1 MGIARHE
8 AQQSVYNPPENL
20 CIIRYDTTIM
30 LLYSICI
37 SVLLVFQVPVSS
49 GFVQEPTTLTTATGV
64 IYGTLDLPSGIG
76 PFPVA
81 LIIAGSGPTDRDG
94 NSAMLTGKNNS
105 LQMLAQ
111 SLAAANIASVR
122 FDKRG
127 IGASAA
133 AGPKEADLRFENYVD
148 DAVAWV
154 KLLRDDKRF
163 STVTIIGHSEG
174 ALIGAIA
181 AERTHANAFISVAG
195 VGRCAGLV
203 LREQLNGKLPAQLF
217 QANEKILRE
226 LEAGRTTQDVPPA
239 LQSMYRASVQPYL
252 ISWFKYNPVEI
263 VASIKEPIL
272 ICQGTTDIQVAV
284 EEAEA
289 LKKAAP
295 TAKLVI
301 VQGMNHVLK
310 SVAADPA
317 KQTASYSDPALP
329 INPELMKNIIEFVPR
344 AK

>member
-1 MGIARHE
+1 MLHF
-8 AQQSVYNPPENL
+8 
-20 CIIRYDTTIM
+20 M
-30 LLYSICI
+30 LLI
-37 SVLLVFQVPVSS
+37 SALLVFQVPVPS
-49 GFVQEPTTLTTATGV
+49 GFVEEPASLTTTTGV
-64 IYGTLDLPSGIG
+64 IHGTLDLPSGNG

-94 NSAMLTGKNNS
+94 NSAMLAGKNNS
-105 LQMLAQ
+105 LKMLAQ
-111 SLAAANIASVR
+111 SLATANIASLR

-127 IGASAA
+127 IAASAA

-148 DAVAWV
+148 DAAAWV
-154 KLLRDDKRF
+154 EQVRHDKRF

-181 AERTHANAFISVAG
+181 TARMHPNAFISVAG
-195 VGRCAGLV
+195 VGRSAGLV
-203 LREQLNGKLPAQLF
+203 LREQMNGKLPAQLF

-226 LEAGRTTQDVPPA
+226 LEAGRTTEDVPPA
-239 LQSMYRASVQPYL
+239 LKSLYRSSVQPYL
-252 ISWFKYNPVEI
+252 ISWFKYNPSEI

-289 LKKAAP
+289 LKKNASA
-295 TAKLVI
+295 AKLVI
-301 VQGMNHVLK
+301 IEGMNHVLK
-310 SVAADPA
+310 SVPADPV
-317 KQTASYSDPALP
+317 KQTSSYTDPALP
-329 INPELMKNIIEFVPR
+329 INAELMKNIIEFVPR

>member
-1 MGIARHE
+1 MLMY
-8 AQQSVYNPPENL
+8 SL
-20 CIIRYDTTIM
+20 CISA
-30 LLYSICI
+30 LL
-37 SVLLVFQVPVSS
+37 LFQVPAPA
-49 GFVQEPTTLTTATGV
+49 GFVEESATLTTATG
-64 IYGTLDLPSGIG
+64 IIHGTLDLPSGTG

-94 NSAMLTGKNNS
+94 NSAMLAGKNNS
-105 LQMLAQ
+105 LKMLAQ
-111 SLAAANIASVR
+111 SLATANIASLR

-127 IGASAA
+127 IAASAA

-148 DAVAWV
+148 DAAAWV
-154 KLLRDDKRF
+154 EQLRHDKRF

-181 AERTHANAFISVAG
+181 TARTHPNAFISVAG
-195 VGRCAGLV
+195 VGRSAGLL

-217 QANEKILRE
+217 QANEIILRE
-226 LEAGRTTQDVPPA
+226 LEAGRTTKDVPPA
-239 LQSMYRASVQPYL
+239 LQSLYRDSVQPYL
-252 ISWFKYNPVEI
+252 ISWFKYDPAKV
-263 VASIKEPIL
+263 VALIQEPIL

-295 TAKLVI
+295 AAKLVTI
-301 VQGMNHVLK
+301 DGMNHVLK
-310 SVAADPA
+310 SVPADPV
-317 KQTASYSDPALP
+317 KQTASYTDSALP
-329 INPELMKNIIEFVPR
+329 INAELMKNIIEFVPR

>member
-1 MGIARHE
+1 
-8 AQQSVYNPPENL
+8 
-20 CIIRYDTTIM
+20 M
-30 LLYSICI
+30 LPLTLLIHL
-37 SVLLVFQVPVSS
+37 LLVFQVPVPS
-49 GFVQEPTTLTTATGV
+49 GFVEEPATLTTTTGV
-64 IYGTLDLPSGIG
+64 IHGTLDLPTGGG

-94 NSAMLTGKNNS
+94 NSAMLAGKNNS
-105 LQMLAQ
+105 LKMLAQ
-111 SLAAANIASVR
+111 SLVAANIASLR

-148 DAVAWV
+148 DAAAWV
-154 KLLRDDKRF
+154 EQLRHDKRF

-181 AERTHANAFISVAG
+181 AARTHPNAFISVSG
-195 VGRCAGLV
+195 VGRSAGLV
-203 LREQLNGKLPAQLF
+203 LREQMNGKLPAQLF

-239 LQSMYRASVQPYL
+239 LKSLYRTSVQPYL
-252 ISWFKYNPVEI
+252 ISWFKYNPAEI
-263 VASIKEPIL
+263 VASIKESTL
-272 ICQGTTDIQVAV
+272 ICQGTTDIQVTL

-289 LKKAAP
+289 LKKANPA
-295 TAKLVI
+295 AKLVI
-301 VQGMNHVLK
+301 IEGMNHVLK
-310 SVAADPA
+310 TVPADPL
-317 KQTASYSDPALP
+317 KQAASYSDPALP
-329 INPELMKNIIEFVPR
+329 INAELMKNIIEFVPR

>member
-1 MGIARHE
+1 
-8 AQQSVYNPPENL
+8 
-20 CIIRYDTTIM
+20 
-30 LLYSICI
+30 
-37 SVLLVFQVPVSS
+37 
-49 GFVQEPTTLTTATGV
+49 
-64 IYGTLDLPSGIG
+64 
-76 PFPVA
+76 
-81 LIIAGSGPTDRDG
+81 
-94 NSAMLTGKNNS
+94 
-105 LQMLAQ
+105 MLAH
-111 SLAAANIASVR
+111 SLATANIASVR

-148 DAVAWV
+148 DAAAWV
-154 KLLRDDKRF
+154 EQLRHDKRF

-181 AERTHANAFISVAG
+181 TARTHPNAFISVAG
-195 VGRCAGLV
+195 VGRSAGLV
-203 LREQLNGKLPAQLF
+203 LREQINGKLPAPLF

-252 ISWFKYNPVEI
+252 ISWFKYNPVEV

>member
-1 MGIARHE
+1 
-8 AQQSVYNPPENL
+8 
-20 CIIRYDTTIM
+20 M
-30 LLYSICI
+30 LHFT
-37 SVLLVFQVPVSS
+37 LLFGALLIFQVPVPS
-49 GFVQEPTTLTTATGV
+49 GFVEETATLTTTTGV
-64 IYGTLDLPSGIG
+64 LHGTLDMPSGSG

-94 NSAMLTGKNNS
+94 NSAMLAGKNNS
-105 LQMLAQ
+105 LKMLAQ
-111 SLAAANIASVR
+111 SLAAANIASLR

-127 IGASAA
+127 IAASAA

-148 DAVAWV
+148 DAAAWV
-154 KLLRDDKRF
+154 EQLRHDKRF

-181 AERTHANAFISVAG
+181 TARTHPNAFISVAG
-195 VGRCAGLV
+195 VGRSAGLV
-203 LREQLNGKLPAQLF
+203 LREQINGKLPAQLF
-217 QANEKILRE
+217 QANENILRE
-226 LEAGRTTQDVPPA
+226 LEAGRTTEDVPPA
-239 LQSMYRASVQPYL
+239 LKSMYRASVQPYL
-252 ISWFKYNPVEI
+252 ISWFKYNPVEV

-272 ICQGTTDIQVAV
+272 ICQGTTDIQVAA
-284 EEAEA
+284 EEAEV

-301 VQGMNHVLK
+301 IQGMNHVLK
-310 SVAADPA
+310 TVPTDTV

-329 INPELMKNIIEFVPR
+329 INVELMKSIIEFVPR

>member
-1 MGIARHE
+1 
-8 AQQSVYNPPENL
+8 
-20 CIIRYDTTIM
+20 M
-30 LLYSICI
+30 LPLTLLIHL
-37 SVLLVFQVPVSS
+37 LLVFQVPAPS
-49 GFVQEPTTLTTATGV
+49 GFVEEPATLTTTTGV
-64 IYGTLDLPSGIG
+64 IHGTLDLPTGGG

-94 NSAMLTGKNNS
+94 NSAMLAGKNNS
-105 LQMLAQ
+105 LKMLAQ
-111 SLAAANIASVR
+111 SLVAANIASLR

-148 DAVAWV
+148 DAAAWV
-154 KLLRDDKRF
+154 EQLRHDKRF

-181 AERTHANAFISVAG
+181 AARTHPNAFISVSG
-195 VGRCAGLV
+195 VGRSAGLV
-203 LREQLNGKLPAQLF
+203 LREQMNGKLPAQLF

-239 LQSMYRASVQPYL
+239 LKSLYRTSVQPYL
-252 ISWFKYNPVEI
+252 ISWFKYNPAEI
-263 VASIKEPIL
+263 VASIKESTL
-272 ICQGTTDIQVAV
+272 ICQGTTDIQVTL

-289 LKKAAP
+289 LKKANPA
-295 TAKLVI
+295 AKLVI
-301 VQGMNHVLK
+301 IEGMNHVLK
-310 SVAADPA
+310 TVPADPL
-317 KQTASYSDPALP
+317 KQAASYSDPALP
-329 INPELMKNIIEFVPR
+329 INAELMKNIIEFVPR

>member
-1 MGIARHE
+1 
-8 AQQSVYNPPENL
+8 
-20 CIIRYDTTIM
+20 M
-30 LLYSICI
+30 LHFT
-37 SVLLVFQVPVSS
+37 LLFGALLIFQVPVPS
-49 GFVQEPTTLTTATGV
+49 GFVEETATLTTTTGV
-64 IYGTLDLPSGIG
+64 LHGTLDMPSGSG

-94 NSAMLTGKNNS
+94 NSAMLAGKNNS
-105 LQMLAQ
+105 LKMLAQ
-111 SLAAANIASVR
+111 SLATANIASLR

-127 IGASAA
+127 IAASAA

-148 DAVAWV
+148 DAAAWV
-154 KLLRDDKRF
+154 EQLRHDKRF
-163 STVTIIGHSEG
+163 STFTIIGHSEG

-181 AERTHANAFISVAG
+181 TARTHPNAFISVAG
-195 VGRCAGLV
+195 VGRSAGLV
-203 LREQLNGKLPAQLF
+203 LREQINGKLPAQLF
-217 QANEKILRE
+217 QANENILRE
-226 LEAGRTTQDVPPA
+226 LEAGRTTEDVPPA
-239 LQSMYRASVQPYL
+239 LKSMYRASVQPYL
-252 ISWFKYNPVEI
+252 ISWFKYNPVEV

-301 VQGMNHVLK
+301 IQGMNHVLK
-310 SVAADPA
+310 TVPADTV

-329 INPELMKNIIEFVPR
+329 INVELMKSIIEFVPR

>member
-1 MGIARHE
+1 MLMY
-8 AQQSVYNPPENL
+8 SL
-20 CIIRYDTTIM
+20 CISA
-30 LLYSICI
+30 LL
-37 SVLLVFQVPVSS
+37 LFQVPVSS
-49 GFVQEPTTLTTATGV
+49 GFVQEPATLTTATG
-64 IYGTLDLPSGIG
+64 IIHGTLDLPSGIG
-76 PFPVA
+76 LFPVA

-94 NSAMLTGKNNS
+94 NSAMLAGKNNS
-105 LQMLAQ
+105 LKLLAQ
-111 SLAAANIASVR
+111 SLATANIASLR

-148 DAVAWV
+148 DAAAWV
-154 KLLRDDKRF
+154 EQLRHDKRF

-174 ALIGAIA
+174 ALLGAIA
-181 AERTHANAFISVAG
+181 TARTHPNAFISVAG
-195 VGRCAGLV
+195 VGRPAGFV
-203 LREQLNGKLPAQLF
+203 LREQLNGKLPAPLF

-226 LEAGRTTQDVPPA
+226 LEAGRTTQDVPPE

-252 ISWFKYNPVEI
+252 ISWFKYNPVEV

-301 VQGMNHVLK
+301 IQGMNHVLK
-310 SVAADPA
+310 TVPADTV
-317 KQTASYSDPALP
+317 KQTASYSDPALS
-329 INPELMKNIIEFVPR
+329 INVELMKSIIEFVTR

>member
-1 MGIARHE
+1 
-8 AQQSVYNPPENL
+8 
-20 CIIRYDTTIM
+20 M
-30 LLYSICI
+30 LHVS
-37 SVLLVFQVPVSS
+37 LLLGALLIFQVPVSS
-49 GFVQEPTTLTTATGV
+49 GFVEESATLTTPSGV
-64 IYGTLDLPSGIG
+64 IHGTIDLPSGTG
-76 PFPVA
+76 PFPVV
-81 LIIAGSGPTDRDG
+81 LMIAGSGPTDRDG
-94 NSAMLTGKNNS
+94 NSAMLAGKNNS
-105 LQMLAQ
+105 LKMLAQ
-111 SLAAANIASVR
+111 SLATANIASLR

-127 IGASAA
+127 IAASAA

-148 DAVAWV
+148 DAAAWV
-154 KLLRDDKRF
+154 EQLRHDKRF

-181 AERTHANAFISVAG
+181 AARTHPNAFISVAG
-195 VGRCAGLV
+195 VGRSAGLV
-203 LREQLNGKLPAQLF
+203 LREQMNGKLPAPLF

-226 LEAGRTTQDVPPA
+226 LEACRTTEDVPPA
-239 LQSMYRASVQPYL
+239 LKSMYRASVQPYL
-252 ISWFKYNPVEI
+252 ISWFKYDPVEV

-317 KQTASYSDPALP
+317 KQTASYSNPALP
-329 INPELMKNIIEFVPR
+329 INSELMKNIIEFVPR

>member
-1 MGIARHE
+1 
-8 AQQSVYNPPENL
+8 
-20 CIIRYDTTIM
+20 M
-30 LLYSICI
+30 LYLS
-37 SVLLVFQVPVSS
+37 LLFGALFIFQVPVSI
-49 GFVQEPTTLTTATGV
+49 GFVEEPATLTTTTGV
-64 IYGTLDLPSGIG
+64 IHGTLDMPSGSG

-94 NSAMLTGKNNS
+94 NSAMLAGKNNS
-105 LQMLAQ
+105 LKMLAH
-111 SLAAANIASVR
+111 SLATANIASLR

-127 IGASAA
+127 IAASAA

-148 DAVAWV
+148 DAAAWV
-154 KLLRDDKRF
+154 EQLRHDKRF

-181 AERTHANAFISVAG
+181 TARTHPNAFISVAG
-195 VGRCAGLV
+195 VGRSAGLV
-203 LREQLNGKLPAQLF
+203 LREQINGKLPAPLF
-217 QANEKILRE
+217 QANENILRE
-226 LEAGRTTQDVPPA
+226 LEAGRTTEDVSPA
-239 LQSMYRASVQPYL
+239 LKSMYRASVQPYL
-252 ISWFKYNPVEI
+252 ISWFKYNPVEV

-301 VQGMNHVLK
+301 IQGMNHVLK
-310 SVAADPA
+310 TVPADTV

-329 INPELMKNIIEFVPR
+329 INVELMKSIIEFVTR

>member
-1 MGIARHE
+1 
-8 AQQSVYNPPENL
+8 
-20 CIIRYDTTIM
+20 M
-30 LLYSICI
+30 LYI
-37 SVLLVFQVPVSS
+37 SLLLGALLIFQVPVSS
-49 GFVQEPTTLTTATGV
+49 GFVEELATLTTPTGV
-64 IYGTLDLPSGIG
+64 IHGTLDLPSGAG

-94 NSAMLTGKNNS
+94 NSAMLAGKNNS
-105 LQMLAQ
+105 LKLLAQ
-111 SLAAANIASVR
+111 SLATANIASLR

-127 IGASAA
+127 IASSTA

-154 KLLRDDKRF
+154 EQLRHDKRF

-181 AERTHANAFISVAG
+181 TARAHPNAFISVAG
-195 VGRCAGLV
+195 VGRSAGLV
-203 LREQLNGKLPAQLF
+203 LREQINGKLPAPLF

-226 LEAGRTTQDVPPA
+226 LEAGRTTEDVPPA
-239 LQSMYRASVQPYL
+239 LKSLYRASVQPYL
-252 ISWFKYNPVEI
+252 ISWFKYNPMEI

-301 VQGMNHVLK
+301 IEGMNHVLK

-317 KQTASYSDPALP
+317 KQTASYTDPALP
-329 INPELMKNIIEFVPR
+329 INAELMKNIIEFVLR

>member
-1 MGIARHE
+1 
-8 AQQSVYNPPENL
+8 
-20 CIIRYDTTIM
+20 M
-30 LLYSICI
+30 LYLS
-37 SVLLVFQVPVSS
+37 LLFGALFIFQVPVSI
-49 GFVQEPTTLTTATGV
+49 GFVEEPATLTTTTGV
-64 IYGTLDLPSGIG
+64 IHGTLDMPSGSG

-94 NSAMLTGKNNS
+94 NSAMLAGKNNS
-105 LQMLAQ
+105 LKMMAQ
-111 SLAAANIASVR
+111 SLAAANIASLR

-127 IGASAA
+127 IAASAA
-133 AGPKEADLRFENYVD
+133 AGPREADLRFENYVD
-148 DAVAWV
+148 DAAAWV
-154 KLLRDDKRF
+154 EQLRHDKRF

-181 AERTHANAFISVAG
+181 TARTHPNAFISVAG
-195 VGRCAGLV
+195 VGRSAGLV
-203 LREQLNGKLPAQLF
+203 LREQINGKLPAPLF
-217 QANEKILRE
+217 QANENILRE
-226 LEAGRTTQDVPPA
+226 LEAGRTTQDVPPE

-301 VQGMNHVLK
+301 IQGMNHVLK
-310 SVAADPA
+310 TVPTDTV

-329 INPELMKNIIEFVPR
+329 INVELMKSIIEFVPR

>member
-1 MGIARHE
+1 ML
-8 AQQSVYNPPENL
+8 Y
-20 CIIRYDTTIM
+20 IR
-30 LLYSICI
+30 LLLGA
-37 SVLLVFQVPVSS
+37 LLIFQVPVSS
-49 GFVQEPTTLTTATGV
+49 GFVEELATLTTPTGV
-64 IYGTLDLPSGIG
+64 IHGTLDLPSGAG

-94 NSAMLTGKNNS
+94 NSAMLAGKNNS
-105 LQMLAQ
+105 LKMLAQ
-111 SLAAANIASVR
+111 SLASANIASLR

-127 IGASAA
+127 IASSTA

-154 KLLRDDKRF
+154 EQLRHDKRF

-181 AERTHANAFISVAG
+181 TARAHPNAFISVAG
-195 VGRCAGLV
+195 VGRSAGLV
-203 LREQLNGKLPAQLF
+203 LREQINGKLPAPLF

-226 LEAGRTTQDVPPA
+226 LEAGRTTEDVPPA
-239 LQSMYRASVQPYL
+239 LKSLYRASVQPYL
-252 ISWFKYNPVEI
+252 ISWFKYNPMEI

-301 VQGMNHVLK
+301 IEGMNHVLK

-317 KQTASYSDPALP
+317 KQTASYTDPALP
-329 INPELMKNIIEFVPR
+329 INAELMKNIIEFVLR

>member
-1 MGIARHE
+1 
-8 AQQSVYNPPENL
+8 
-20 CIIRYDTTIM
+20 M
-30 LLYSICI
+30 LYLS
-37 SVLLVFQVPVSS
+37 LLFGALFIFQVPVSI
-49 GFVQEPTTLTTATGV
+49 GFVEEPATLTTTTGV
-64 IYGTLDLPSGIG
+64 IHGTLDMPSGTG

-94 NSAMLTGKNNS
+94 NSAMLAGKNNS
-105 LQMLAQ
+105 LKMLAQ
-111 SLAAANIASVR
+111 SLATANIASLR

-127 IGASAA
+127 IAASAA

-148 DAVAWV
+148 DAAAWV
-154 KLLRDDKRF
+154 EQLRHDKRF

-181 AERTHANAFISVAG
+181 TARTHPNAFISVAG
-195 VGRCAGLV
+195 VGRSAGLV
-203 LREQLNGKLPAQLF
+203 LREQINGKLPAPLF
-217 QANEKILRE
+217 QANENILRE
-226 LEAGRTTQDVPPA
+226 LEAGRTTEDVSPA
-239 LQSMYRASVQPYL
+239 LKSMYRASVQPYL
-252 ISWFKYNPVEI
+252 ISWFKYNPVEV

-301 VQGMNHVLK
+301 IQGMNHVLK
-310 SVAADPA
+310 TVPADTV

-329 INPELMKNIIEFVPR
+329 INVELMKSIIEFVTR

>member
-1 MGIARHE
+1 ML
-8 AQQSVYNPPENL
+8 SLPL
-20 CIIRYDTTIM
+20 LIR
-30 LLYSICI
+30 L
-37 SVLLVFQVPVSS
+37 LLVFQVPVPS
-49 GFVQEPTTLTTATGV
+49 GFVEEPATLTTTTGV
-64 IYGTLDLPSGIG
+64 IHGTLDLPTGGG

-94 NSAMLTGKNNS
+94 NSAMLAGKNNS
-105 LQMLAQ
+105 LKMLAQ
-111 SLAAANIASVR
+111 SLAAANIASLR

-127 IGASAA
+127 IAASAA

-148 DAVAWV
+148 DAAAWV
-154 KLLRDDKRF
+154 EQLRQDKRF

-181 AERTHANAFISVAG
+181 TARTHPNAFISVAG
-195 VGRCAGLV
+195 VGRSAGLV
-203 LREQLNGKLPAQLF
+203 LREQINGKLPAPLF
-217 QANEKILRE
+217 QANENILRE
-226 LEAGRTTQDVPPA
+226 LEAGRTTEDVSPA
-239 LQSMYRASVQPYL
+239 LKSMYRASVQPYL
-252 ISWFKYNPVEI
+252 ISWFKYNPVEV

-310 SVAADPA
+310 SVPADPV

>member
-1 MGIARHE
+1 
-8 AQQSVYNPPENL
+8 
-20 CIIRYDTTIM
+20 M
-30 LLYSICI
+30 LHFT
-37 SVLLVFQVPVSS
+37 VLFGALLIFQVPVSI
-49 GFVQEPTTLTTATGV
+49 GFVEEPATLTTTTGV
-64 IYGTLDLPSGIG
+64 IHGTLDMPSGIG

-94 NSAMLTGKNNS
+94 NSAMLAGKNNS
-105 LQMLAQ
+105 LKMLAQ
-111 SLAAANIASVR
+111 SLATANIASLR

-127 IGASAA
+127 IAASAA

-148 DAVAWV
+148 DAAAWV
-154 KLLRDDKRF
+154 EQLRHDKRF
-163 STVTIIGHSEG
+163 STFTIIGHSEG

-181 AERTHANAFISVAG
+181 TARTHPNAFISVAG
-195 VGRCAGLV
+195 VGRSAGLV
-203 LREQLNGKLPAQLF
+203 LREQINGKLPVQLF

-226 LEAGRTTQDVPPA
+226 LEAGRTTEDVPPA
-239 LQSMYRASVQPYL
+239 LKSMYRASVQPYL
-252 ISWFKYNPVEI
+252 ISWFKYNPVEV

-301 VQGMNHVLK
+301 IQGMNHVLK
-310 SVAADPA
+310 TVPADTV

-329 INPELMKNIIEFVPR
+329 INVELMKRIIEFVPR

>member
-1 MGIARHE
+1 
-8 AQQSVYNPPENL
+8 
-20 CIIRYDTTIM
+20 M
-30 LLYSICI
+30 LHVS
-37 SVLLVFQVPVSS
+37 LLLGALLIFQVPVAS
-49 GFVQEPTTLTTATGV
+49 GFVEELTTLTTPTGV
-64 IYGTLDLPSGIG
+64 IHGTLDLPSGAG

-94 NSAMLTGKNNS
+94 NSAMLAGKNNS
-105 LQMLAQ
+105 LKMLAQ
-111 SLAAANIASVR
+111 SLATANIASLR

-127 IGASAA
+127 IAASTA
-133 AGPKEADLRFENYVD
+133 AGPKEVDLRFENYVD
-148 DAVAWV
+148 DAAAWV
-154 KLLRDDKRF
+154 ELLRHDKRF

-174 ALIGAIA
+174 ALIGASA
-181 AERTHANAFISVAG
+181 TARTHPNAFISVAG
-195 VGRCAGLV
+195 VGRSAGLV
-203 LREQLNGKLPAQLF
+203 LREQLNGKLPAPLF

-310 SVAADPA
+310 SVPADPV

>member
-1 MGIARHE
+1 MLMY
-8 AQQSVYNPPENL
+8 SL
-20 CIIRYDTTIM
+20 CISA
-30 LLYSICI
+30 LL
-37 SVLLVFQVPVSS
+37 LFQVPVSS
-49 GFVQEPTTLTTATGV
+49 GFVQEPATLTTATG
-64 IYGTLDLPSGIG
+64 IIHGTLDLPSSIG

-94 NSAMLTGKNNS
+94 NSAMLAGKNNS
-105 LQMLAQ
+105 LKMLAQ
-111 SLAAANIASVR
+111 SLAAANIASLR

-127 IGASAA
+127 IAASAA

-148 DAVAWV
+148 DAAAWV
-154 KLLRDDKRF
+154 EQLRHDKRF

-181 AERTHANAFISVAG
+181 TARTHPNAFISVAG
-195 VGRCAGLV
+195 VGRSAGLV
-203 LREQLNGKLPAQLF
+203 LREQINSKLPAPLF
-217 QANEKILRE
+217 QANENILRE
-226 LEAGRTTQDVPPA
+226 LEAGRTTEDVPPA
-239 LQSMYRASVQPYL
+239 LKSMYRASVQPYL

-272 ICQGTTDIQVAV
+272 ICQGTTDIQVTV

-301 VQGMNHVLK
+301 IQGMNHVLK
-310 SVAADPA
+310 TVPADTV

-329 INPELMKNIIEFVPR
+329 INVELMKSIIEFVPR